1 MQRVLIVEH
10 HPQVLEVISDLVTE
24 EPGLE
29 LAGVAGTAREAISL
43 ARRLG
48 PDVVLIDMDEPTWK
62 SDRLDLLLGEL
73 LPLAALVRLS
83 AVTDSETDSEKESS
97 QSPGG
102 VHHAAPKSE
111 IPNILRSLA
120 E

>member
-1 MQRVLIVEH
+1 MQRVLVVEH
-10 HPQVLEVISDLVTE
+10 HPQISDVIADLVTE

-48 PDVVLIDMDEPTWK
+48 PDVVLIDMDEPDWK
-62 SDRLDLLLGEL
+62 TVRLDLLLGEL

-83 AVTDSETDSEKESS
+83 AVTDSEKEIPT
-97 QSPGG
+97 SPTG
-102 VHHAAPKSE
+102 VYRAAPKTE